1 MPLRHV
7 ADQFRNKWRR
17 STSKTDDMHATGSA
31 AAVLVSARTS
41 IDTTNVDSATK
52 QRQPISLSSGQ
63 KHNKHQQ
70 TPVPVPA
77 TNNNPSSQPPLAPN
91 PDYALDGIG
100 EYVFLEQ
107 LGHGKF
113 SKVMLA
119 QHYQTGDKYA
129 VKIIDKRLHGYR
141 ILSRLV
147 REITLMESL
156 DHPNVVHLYETFETA
171 DSLYL
176 VMEYV
181 RGVNL
186 DEYLQQSNSRGALK
200 EDEAR
205 HIFRQIVAAVDY
217 CHSQYV
223 VHRDLKAPNVL
234 LMPDGQVRLADFG
247 LGNRFGLQRLKT
259 ICGSMLYYSPE
270 IITGQKYVGP
280 EVDCWCLGILL
291 YRMTVG
297 SETFGHART
306 VGELKKDVVGA
317 NYPMPD
323 HLSDDLQR
331 TIRKCL
337 TLDRRRRLGVRQVL
351 DDDAWLSNHGAL
363 PSPFQQIDAAVEDT
377 TRVRV
382 DRERLRRQY
391 LRDMEERGRSGMLPT
406 IRKTV
411 MYHPINASIY
421 FTGVMQHSPS
431 LEESLRT
438 KELMRADLYKE
449 IRVIINQVRLRPIA
463 NASMKAPLVQHIL
476 QKFKRGSNNSSS
488 IGLSTHQS
496 IRRSTSI
503 LHFSHLYKKAAKDH
517 VSYYSIECNVRA
529 VSSTTAVSSNA
540 SNDIPTPSIP
550 IPSQLPY
557 TTHHQ
562 DEYEL
567 ILLVRSA
574 CELLGITY
582 RHESRTRLVCVL
594 TLRNYRE
601 DPGQFKEKHY
611 HHQARRAS
619 SQMTS
624 GGTSE
629 HTSSVLSDNSWA
641 SKLKRLSL
649 PMLSNHFH
657 NHNQQQA
664 RIWSNSIQ
672 INSSATPASV
682 ASGQQHYEGNTGVN
696 AAESSSATS
705 QQMTSSE
712 DGTAMFAIEA
722 FAIQPTKQQQQQHR
736 VVALRY
742 SYVNGSTKVYKLAT
756 GWVGGVLSSTK
767 TVGA

>member
-1 MPLRHV
+1 M
-7 ADQFRNKWRR
+7 
-17 STSKTDDMHATGSA
+17 
-31 AAVLVSARTS
+31 
-41 IDTTNVDSATK
+41 
-52 QRQPISLSSGQ
+52 
-63 KHNKHQQ
+63 
-70 TPVPVPA
+70 
-77 TNNNPSSQPPLAPN
+77 
-91 PDYALDGIG
+91 
-100 EYVFLEQ
+100 
-107 LGHGKF
+107 
-113 SKVMLA
+113 
-119 QHYQTGDKYA
+119 
-129 VKIIDKRLHGYR
+129 
-141 ILSRLV
+141 
-147 REITLMESL
+147 
-156 DHPNVVHLYETFETA
+156 
-171 DSLYL
+171 
-176 VMEYV
+176 
-181 RGVNL
+181 
-186 DEYLQQSNSRGALK
+186 
-200 EDEAR
+200 
-205 HIFRQIVAAVDY
+205 
-217 CHSQYV
+217 
-223 VHRDLKAPNVL
+223 
-234 LMPDGQVRLADFG
+234 
-247 LGNRFGLQRLKT
+247 
-259 ICGSMLYYSPE
+259 
-270 IITGQKYVGP
+270 
-280 EVDCWCLGILL
+280 
-291 YRMTVG
+291 
-297 SETFGHART
+297 
-306 VGELKKDVVGA
+306 GELKKDVVGA

-351 DDDAWLSNHGAL
+351 EDDAWLSNHGAL
-363 PSPFQQIDAAVEDT
+363 PSPFDQIDAAVVEDT

-421 FTGVMQHSPS
+421 FTGAMQHSPS

-449 IRVIINQVRLRPIA
+449 IRVIINQVRLRPVA
-463 NASMKAPLVQHIL
+463 NASMKPPLVQHFL
-476 QKFKRGSNNSSS
+476 QKFKRGNNSSTPT
-488 IGLSTHQS
+488 LSTTKQT
-496 IRRSTSI
+496 IRRSTSA
-503 LHFSHLYKKAAKDH
+503 LGFSHLYKKAAKDQ
-517 VSYYSIECNVRA
+517 VNYYTIECNVRA

-540 SNDIPTPSIP
+540 SNDVPTPSIP
-550 IPSQLPY
+550 IPPQPHHSTP
-557 TTHHQ
+557 HQ

-582 RHESRTRLVCVL
+582 RHESRTRLLCVL

-601 DPGQFKEKHY
+601 DPGQLKEKHHHHQQQQQQY
-611 HHQARRAS
+611 HQARRAS

-649 PMLSNHFH
+649 PLLSNHFH

-682 ASGQQHYEGNTGVN
+682 ASGQQHYD
-696 AAESSSATS
+696 AACASSSTQSMTTS
-705 QQMTSSE
+705 SSE

-722 FAIQPTKQQQQQHR
+722 FAIQPTKQQQQQQR

-742 SYVNGSTKVYKLAT
+742 SCVNGSTKVYKLAT

>member
-1 MPLRHV
+1 MHV
-7 ADQFRNKWRR
+7 
-17 STSKTDDMHATGSA
+17 
-31 AAVLVSARTS
+31 V
-41 IDTTNVDSATK
+41 
-52 QRQPISLSSGQ
+52 SLSLVFTCSIVYSWIY
-63 KHNKHQQ
+63 N
-70 TPVPVPA
+70 
-77 TNNNPSSQPPLAPN
+77 LA
-91 PDYALDGIG
+91 
-100 EYVFLEQ
+100 
-107 LGHGKF
+107 
-113 SKVMLA
+113 
-119 QHYQTGDKYA
+119 
-129 VKIIDKRLHGYR
+129 
-141 ILSRLV
+141 
-147 REITLMESL
+147 
-156 DHPNVVHLYETFETA
+156 
-171 DSLYL
+171 
-176 VMEYV
+176 
-181 RGVNL
+181 
-186 DEYLQQSNSRGALK
+186 
-200 EDEAR
+200 
-205 HIFRQIVAAVDY
+205 
-217 CHSQYV
+217 
-223 VHRDLKAPNVL
+223 
-234 LMPDGQVRLADFG
+234 
-247 LGNRFGLQRLKT
+247 
-259 ICGSMLYYSPE
+259 
-270 IITGQKYVGP
+270 
-280 EVDCWCLGILL
+280 
-291 YRMTVG
+291 
-297 SETFGHART
+297 

-351 DDDAWLSNHGAL
+351 EDDAWLSNHGAL
-363 PSPFQQIDAAVEDT
+363 PSPFDQIDAAVVEDT

-421 FTGVMQHSPS
+421 FTGAMQHSPS

-449 IRVIINQVRLRPIA
+449 IRVIINQVRLRPVA
-463 NASMKAPLVQHIL
+463 NASMKPPLVQHFL
-476 QKFKRGSNNSSS
+476 QKFKRGNNSSTPV
-488 IGLSTHQS
+488 LSTKQT
-496 IRRSTSI
+496 IRRSTSA
-503 LHFSHLYKKAAKDH
+503 LHFSHLYKKAAKDQ
-517 VSYYSIECNVRA
+517 VNYYTIECNVRA

-540 SNDIPTPSIP
+540 SNDVPTPSIP
-550 IPSQLPY
+550 IPPQPHYSTP
-557 TTHHQ
+557 HQ

-582 RHESRTRLVCVL
+582 RHESKTRLLCVL

-601 DPGQFKEKHY
+601 DPGQLKEKH
-611 HHQARRAS
+611 HHHQQQHQQARRAS

-649 PMLSNHFH
+649 PLLSNHFH

-682 ASGQQHYEGNTGVN
+682 ASGQQH
-696 AAESSSATS
+696 AEPSSSSTQPMTTS
-705 QQMTSSE
+705 SSE

-722 FAIQPTKQQQQQHR
+722 FAIQSTKQQQQQQR

-742 SYVNGSTKVYKLAT
+742 SCVNGSTKVYKLAT